1 MYRIGELSALTGVPV
16 KTLRYWSDLRVLVPD
31 LTDRFTGYRYYSDEN
46 LEDCRKVIAMK
57 EMGFTLDEIRER
69 DDLLNLAKRKL
80 TETREIIGNLKRREE
95 RLEALIRRIL
105 KGDSDM
111 TNLSEKIELAQKE
124 AFVNDPGVIG
134 RWSFIDLVP
143 TIGDYRDGETQCD
156 GKPESLSE
164 LFFLTGGEGY
174 WIVSGWT
181 KGKLYLHVVEL
192 GGDVLCTYETREVN
206 GRTLLFLTC
215 PRLMT
220 RDGKLYGA
228 GTEVFVYEKN
238 DSISRHERDI
248 GIRDKVDYP
257 FTDDPDVH
265 GKWRTVDFL
274 PTKDMEFDPEHPRR
288 TADRLY
294 VKEIDFN
301 PDGTCVRRMKTGE
314 RTLRWTKGMVLDDKI
329 LTASE
334 YEIRNVNGREYL
346 FLEWKSGDYTYG
358 GRVNVYVFAR

>member
-1 MYRIGELSALTGVPV
+1 
-16 KTLRYWSDLRVLVPD
+16 
-31 LTDRFTGYRYYSDEN
+31 
-46 LEDCRKVIAMK
+46 
-57 EMGFTLDEIRER
+57 
-69 DDLLNLAKRKL
+69 
-80 TETREIIGNLKRREE
+80 
-95 RLEALIRRIL
+95 
-105 KGDSDM
+105 M

-124 AFVNDPGVIG
+124 DFVNDPGVIG
-134 RWSFIDLVP
+134 RWNFIDLVP
-143 TIGDYRDGETQCD
+143 AICEYRDGETQCD
-156 GKPESLSE
+156 GKPQSLSE
-164 LFFLTGGEGY
+164 LYFLTGGEGY

-181 KGKLYLHVVEL
+181 RGKLYLRVVEL
-192 GGDVLCTYETREVN
+192 GGDVLCTYETREIN

-215 PRLMT
+215 PRLVIKD
-220 RDGKLYGA
+220 RKLYCA
-228 GTEVFVYEKN
+228 GTEVFVYEKT
-238 DSISRHERDI
+238 DSVSRHERDI

-274 PTKDMEFDPEHPRR
+274 PTKDMELDPEHPRR

-294 VKEIDFN
+294 VKEISFN

-314 RTLRWTKGMVLDDKI
+314 RTLRWTKGIVIDDKV

-334 YEIRNVNGREYL
+334 YEIRNVNEREYL

>member
-95 RLEALIRRIL
+95 RLEALIGGIL

-111 TNLSEKIELAQKE
+111 TNPSEKIELAQKQ

-164 LFFLTGGEGY
+164 LRLDKRKALPARCRA
-174 WIVSGWT
+174 WRRRS
-181 KGKLYLHVVEL
+181 LYL
-192 GGDVLCTYETREVN
+192 
-206 GRTLLFLTC
+206 
-215 PRLMT
+215 
-220 RDGKLYGA
+220 RDA
-228 GTEVFVYEKN
+228 
-238 DSISRHERDI
+238 R
-248 GIRDKVDYP
+248 
-257 FTDDPDVH
+257 
-265 GKWRTVDFL
+265 
-274 PTKDMEFDPEHPRR
+274 
-288 TADRLY
+288 
-294 VKEIDFN
+294 
-301 PDGTCVRRMKTGE
+301 GE
-314 RTLRWTKGMVLDDKI
+314 RQN
-329 LTASE
+329 ASLPDLPE
-334 YEIRNVNGREYL
+334 TH
-346 FLEWKSGDYTYG
+346 D
-358 GRVNVYVFAR
+358 A